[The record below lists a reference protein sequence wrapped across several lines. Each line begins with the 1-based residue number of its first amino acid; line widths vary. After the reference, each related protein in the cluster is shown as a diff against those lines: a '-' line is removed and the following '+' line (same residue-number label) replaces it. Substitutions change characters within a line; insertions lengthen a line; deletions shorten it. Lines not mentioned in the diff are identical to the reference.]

1 MRYHIL
7 QISNGFNSFITLN
20 LESHA
25 LLTRLQIST
34 NLRGSNLAIL
44 IQVRNAIH
52 TL

>member
-1 MRYHIL
+1 MGYHIL
-7 QISNGFNSFITLN
+7 QIINGFNSSITLN

-34 NLRGSNLAIL
+34 NLRGPTWQSLSKL
-44 IQVRNAIH
+44 ECYH

>member
-1 MRYHIL
+1 MGSHIL
-7 QISNGFNSFITLN
+7 QISNDFNSFITLN

-25 LLTRLQIST
+25 LLARLQIST
-34 NLRGSNLAIL
+34 NLSGANLAIF